1 MFIHSGI
8 LILLIIIITTISL
21 MNLLKQRNNISSSSS
36 SSFEGMKGE
45 TDNISGVSNLSN
57 TSFPL
62 KEYFIKSSYNSALYG
77 TSVSTNNVIDIIKRG
92 CRFLDFEVFYID
104 GKAQVAYSTDTS
116 RINIDSD
123 NCILLSDVFDT
134 LITNGFANAPN
145 SGDPLF
151 IQLRIKS
158 KPVIDA
164 GIFPLIIASIQSKI
178 GNRLYQGSVS
188 GETPIQNLMG
198 KIVLV
203 IDQKTCPEFSGHND
217 LVALTNMV
225 SAGKQLH
232 KYSYSTTIQMS
243 TTPITANSDGTTNV
257 SKTMKIVE
265 PDSDVQNSMFGK
277 LIKYGNNISYIVILA
292 IIIIF
297 GMTVY
302 YIMTPSNFSSRSS
315 STIMEKIQITF
326 ITFLAKY
333 INIFAF
339 FIFIITLGVII
350 IFSNTTDGNPS
361 VQSLISDYGIQIVE
375 YKFYL
380 QDNALKEYENVFR
393 NAGTAFIPFSKII

>member
-1 MFIHSGI
+1 MFLRSSI
-8 LILLIIIITTISL
+8 LILIIIIITTISL
-21 MNLLKQRNNISSSSS
+21 INLFNHRKNITSSQMRS
-36 SSFEGMKGE
+36 EGMTST
-45 TDNISGVSNLSN
+45 TDNISGISNLSN

-62 KEYFIKSSYNSALYG
+62 KEYFIKSSYNSAYSG

-104 GKAQVAYSTDTS
+104 GKAQVAYSTDSS

-151 IQLRIKS
+151 IQLRIKT

-203 IDQKTCPEFSGHND
+203 IDQKTCPEFSEQND
-217 LVALTNMV
+217 LVALTNIV
-225 SAGKQLH
+225 SSGKQLH
-232 KYSYSTTIQMS
+232 KYSYSTTIQMA
-243 TTPITANSDGTTNV
+243 TTPITANNDGTTNV
-257 SKTMKIVE
+257 SKTMRMVE
-265 PDSDVQNSMFGK
+265 PDSDVQNTFFGK
-277 LIKYGNNISYIVILA
+277 LIKYGYNISRILILA
-292 IIIIF
+292 TIIIF

-302 YIMTPSNFSSRSS
+302 YVMTPSNFSSGKS
-315 STIMEKIQITF
+315 IVEKIQITF
-326 ITFLAKY
+326 LTFLAKY

-339 FIFIITLGVII
+339 FIFILILGVIVL
-350 IFSNTTDGNPS
+350 FSNTTDGNPS
-361 VQSLISDYGIQIVE
+361 IQSLISDYGIQIVE
-375 YKFYL
+375 SKFYL

-393 NAGTAFIPFSKII
+393 NEGTAFIPFSKII

>member
-1 MFIHSGI
+1 MFLRSSI
-8 LILLIIIITTISL
+8 LILIIIIITTISL
-21 MNLLKQRNNISSSSS
+21 INLFNHRRNITSSQMRS
-36 SSFEGMKGE
+36 EGMTST
-45 TDNISGVSNLSN
+45 TDNISGISNLSN

-62 KEYFIKSSYNSALYG
+62 KEYFIKSSYNSAYSG

-104 GKAQVAYSTDTS
+104 GKAQVAYSTDSS

-151 IQLRIKS
+151 IQLRIKT

-203 IDQKTCPEFSGHND
+203 IDQKTCPEFSEQND
-217 LVALTNMV
+217 LVALTNIV
-225 SAGKQLH
+225 SSGKQLH
-232 KYSYSTTIQMS
+232 KYSYSTTIQMA
-243 TTPITANSDGTTNV
+243 TTPITANTDGTTNV
-257 SKTMKIVE
+257 SKTMRMVE
-265 PDSDVQNSMFGK
+265 PDSDVQNTFFGK
-277 LIKYGNNISYIVILA
+277 LIKYGYNISRILILA
-292 IIIIF
+292 TIIIF

-302 YIMTPSNFSSRSS
+302 YVMTPSNFSSGKS
-315 STIMEKIQITF
+315 IVEKIQITF
-326 ITFLAKY
+326 LTFLAKY

-339 FIFIITLGVII
+339 FIFILILGVIVL
-350 IFSNTTDGNPS
+350 FSNTTDGNPS
-361 VQSLISDYGIQIVE
+361 IQSLISDYGIQIIE

-380 QDNALKEYENVFR
+380 QDNALKEYENIFR

>member
-1 MFIHSGI
+1 
-8 LILLIIIITTISL
+8 
-21 MNLLKQRNNISSSSS
+21 MNLFKQRNNISSPSP
-36 SSFEGMKGE
+36 SFEGMKGE
-45 TDNISGVSNLSN
+45 SDNISGVSNLSN
-57 TSFPL
+57 TSYPL
-62 KEYFIKSSYNSALYG
+62 KEYFIKSSYNSAYSG

-203 IDQKTCPEFSGHND
+203 IDQKTCPELSEHND

-225 SAGKQLH
+225 SSGKQLH
-232 KYSYSTTIQMS
+232 KYSYSTTIQMA

-277 LIKYGNNISYIVILA
+277 LIKYGNTISYIVILA

-302 YIMTPSNFSSRSS
+302 YIMTPSNFSIGK
-315 STIMEKIQITF
+315 TFIEKIQITLL
-326 ITFLAKY
+326 TFLAKY

-339 FIFIITLGVII
+339 FIFILILGVIVL
-350 IFSNTTDGNPS
+350 FSNTTDGNPS